1 MVTLWD
7 VCVMVSI
14 LFYFIFFFFLPLFIW
29 LLVYLGLSCLTQDPH
44 CIVWDLS
51 LGRMDSLI
59 GIQRLSSY
67 SKWASLPSGTWDLSS
82 LTRNWILVRCI
93 ARRILFFY
101 MYSAI
106 YVFIFVC
113 AGSLL
118 PCGLFS
124 SWANGGCCLVAV
136 LGLLIAMASPVAEH
150 RL

>member
-14 LFYFIFFFFLPLFIW
+14 LFYFFVCFFFLPLFGCLFIW
-29 LLVYLGLSCLTQDPH
+29 VLAASRRILIVSCGIYHWGAWT
-44 CIVWDLS
+44 
-51 LGRMDSLI
+51 LI
-59 GIQRLSSY
+59 GIQRLRSY

-93 ARRILFFY
+93 ARRVLFVY
-101 MYSAI
+101 IYSVI

-124 SWANGGCCLVAV
+124 SWASGSCALVAV
-136 LGLLIAMASPVAEH
+136 LRLLIAMASPVAEH